1 MSLAL
6 STLIYEWRRY
16 MAAVIALALS
26 GLLILSI
33 TGMFLGIGKAFSATI
48 DNSPADIIILNPKA
62 ENLDG
67 VEGLPNRVLPTMY
80 VHPDTLR
87 VAEMTRGGARWQNRP
102 KGEQKQKDTYVD
114 IIGVDPRPGSPTM
127 PSGFS
132 PEAVRALTE
141 PFTVVIDESTIKS
154 LGAQAGDEVNLNG
167 RNVRVGAT
175 VSGYSNMMQAQVF
188 MTPDNMR
195 VLGVINPTRLTT
207 GPLMITLKDP
217 ARAEAVK
224 GELNQIAAGKY
235 RAWTRPE
242 LAKAN
247 ERLVFEEAVVGIMLG
262 FLVFLGIGIGVGIT
276 SQTLRGAILSNI
288 KEFASLRALGVSMGS
303 LRTIVIELSFWVGV
317 VGVIASIGLTYVI
330 ALLAKAQT
338 VPMTLPPDITLMV
351 AVLLMV
357 IAMLSGFFALGM
369 LKRSQPADLLR

>member
-80 VHPDTLR
+80 VHPDTKQ
-87 VAEMTRGGARWQNRP
+87 VAEMTRNGARWQNRP
-102 KGEQKQKDTYVD
+102 SGEQKQKDTFVD

-132 PEAVRALTE
+132 DDAKRALIQ
-141 PFTVVIDESTIKS
+141 PFTVVVDESALKT
-154 LGAQAGDEVNLNG
+154 LGVKLGDEANLNG
-167 RNVRVGAT
+167 RNVKIGA
-175 VSGYSNMMQAQVF
+175 VISGYSNMMQPQVF

-195 VLGVINPTRLTT
+195 VLGVINPFRLTT

-217 ARAEAVK
+217 SRAEIVRDQ
-224 GELNQIAAGKY
+224 LNKQSGGKY

-247 ERLVFEEAVVGIMLG
+247 EKLVFEEAVVGIMLG
-262 FLVFLGIGIGVGIT
+262 FLVFLGIGIGIGIT
-276 SQTLRGAILSNI
+276 SQTLRGAILANI
-288 KEFASLRALGVSMGS
+288 KEFASLRALGVAMGS
-303 LRTIVIELSFWVGV
+303 LRFIVMELSFWVGV
-317 VGVIASIGLTYVI
+317 VGIITSIGLTYAV
-330 ALLAKAQT
+330 AFLAKARN
-338 VPMTLPPDITLMV
+338 VPMTLPYDVTAMV
-351 AVLLMV
+351 SVLLMV
-357 IAMLSGFFALGM
+357 IAIFSGIFALGM
-369 LKRSQPADLLR
+369 LKKSQPADLLR